1 LSVLFPAAFCAATKK
16 HRKAWLKKERLEM
29 ENKFEQLF
37 ELCDLLP
44 AVVQDADTL
53 EVLMLAYMNLEA
65 FKMTMETRRTW
76 FFSRSRGKL
85 WNKGETSGNY
95 QDVVS
100 IYLDCD
106 SDTILVK
113 VHPHGPACH
122 TGHNSCFFTQIR

>member
-1 LSVLFPAAFCAATKK
+1 
-16 HRKAWLKKERLEM
+16 M